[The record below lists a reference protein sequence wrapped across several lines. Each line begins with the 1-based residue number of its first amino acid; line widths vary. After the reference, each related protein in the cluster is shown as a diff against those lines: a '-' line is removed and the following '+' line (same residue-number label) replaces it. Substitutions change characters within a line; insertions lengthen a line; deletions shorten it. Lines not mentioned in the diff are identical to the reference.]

1 MERKR
6 TRIDIIRDM
15 LMAIQNKG
23 GRIKPTH
30 LMYKANLSHVQMN
43 SYLEELI
50 EKGFIGKL
58 TEEKS
63 GNSYLTIN
71 ERGHNFLQKLREMRS
86 FEESFGL

>member
-6 TRIDIIRDM
+6 TRIDIIHDI
-15 LMAIQNKG
+15 LVAIQNKG

-43 SYLEELI
+43 SYLEELV
-50 EKGFIGKL
+50 EKGFVEKVI
-58 TEEKS
+58 EEKT
-63 GNSYLTIN
+63 GNNYLLIN
-71 ERGHNFLQKLREMRS
+71 EKGYGFIQKLREMKA

>member
-15 LMAIQNKG
+15 LLAIQNKG

-43 SYLEELI
+43 SYLEDLM
-50 EKGFIGKL
+50 EKGFVERIS
-58 TEEKS
+58 EEKT
-63 GNSYLTIN
+63 GNQYLILN
-71 ERGHNFLQKLREMRS
+71 ERGHGFIQKLREMKA

>member
-6 TRIDIIRDM
+6 TRIDIIHDI
-15 LMAIQNKG
+15 LVAIQNKG

-43 SYLEELI
+43 SYLEELMGKGFVERI
-50 EKGFIGKL
+50 AEEKTGNNYLLINEKGHGFI
-58 TEEKS
+58 
-63 GNSYLTIN
+63 
-71 ERGHNFLQKLREMRS
+71 QKLREMRE

>member
-6 TRIDIIRDM
+6 TRTDIIHDM
-15 LMAIQNKG
+15 LVAIQNKG

-50 EKGFIGKL
+50 DKGFVEKVEEKAGNNYLILNEKGHGFI
-58 TEEKS
+58 
-63 GNSYLTIN
+63 
-71 ERGHNFLQKLREMRS
+71 QKLREMKA
-86 FEESFGL
+86 FEESFRL

>member
-6 TRIDIIRDM
+6 TRSDIIHDM
-15 LMAIQNKG
+15 LVAIQNKG

-50 EKGFIGKL
+50 EKGFVEKI
-58 TEEKS
+58 TEQKS
-63 GNSYLTIN
+63 GSSYLIIN
-71 ERGHNFLQKLREMRS
+71 EKGHGFVQKLREMKA